1 MKKLTTNQLLM
12 AGGVIALVYI
22 LYKKKKAKNG
32 SDMIK
37 DALNSK
43 TINPVQKA
51 NVAGIYADDKFQ
63 TGRIM
68 KAAQL
73 YAQSSQRFETVCMKL
88 LSVDKPECL

>member
-1 MKKLTTNQLLM
+1 
-12 AGGVIALVYI
+12 LVVYCPKEKI
-22 LYKKKKAKNG
+22 MLANLKGEDSEAWKYYLHKG
-32 SDMIK
+32 MIK